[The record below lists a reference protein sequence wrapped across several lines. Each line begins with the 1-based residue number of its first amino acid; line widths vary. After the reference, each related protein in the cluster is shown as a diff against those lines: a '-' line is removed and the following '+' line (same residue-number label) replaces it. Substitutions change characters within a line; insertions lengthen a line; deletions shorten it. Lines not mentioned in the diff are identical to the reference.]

1 MHDEQGR
8 PFVEDY
14 RELVEGIPAILY
26 VDRPDEYSTNFYTS
40 PQAEALLGYT
50 REEWG
55 TDQDLWL
62 RIIHADDVEAVKDE
76 NERSNVDGE
85 PFHAEYRIVAKDGRI
100 VWIRDDA
107 LLVRDERG
115 RPRYWRGIMLDVTAE
130 KEAEEKLRR
139 SLEVLRRTIQQR
151 RELAQRIGSAQEEER
166 RQIAADIHD
175 DPIQVMSAVEL
186 RLAMLAEQPET
197 ITTAA
202 LAELQTTVRQSIER
216 LRSLVFELRPAALD
230 REGLIAA
237 IDQYL
242 AHAAKETG
250 WSYEIVDQ
258 LTGEPEPELRA
269 ALYRTVQEAV
279 ANARKHADAH
289 RVSVRVTTAGDGVT
303 LRVADDGTGFDTERI
318 VTPEP
323 GHLGLHTMIERAEL
337 VGGWCRVSSVADAG
351 TTVDCWLPSDGDR
364 SDRRRSDRE
373 GGR

>member
-1 MHDEQGR
+1 MHDEFGR

-26 VDRPDEYSTNFYTS
+26 IDRPDEYSTNYYTS
-40 PQAEALLGYT
+40 PQAESLLGYT

-62 RIIHADDVEAVKDE
+62 RIMHPDDADAVKAE
-76 NERSNVDGE
+76 NERSNLEGD

-115 RPRYWRGIMLDVTAE
+115 EPKYWRGIMLDVTAE
-130 KEAEEKLRR
+130 KDAEEKLRW

-151 RELAQRIGSAQEEER
+151 RELAQKIETAQEEER

-175 DPIQVMSAVEL
+175 DPIQVMSAVDL
-186 RLAMLAEQPET
+186 RLAMLSEQPET

-202 LAELQTTVRQSIER
+202 LGELQSTVRQSIER

-230 REGLIAA
+230 REGLVVAV
-237 IDQYL
+237 DQYL

-250 WSYEIVDQ
+250 WTYEVIDE
-258 LTGEPEPELRA
+258 LTREPDPELRVS
-269 ALYRTVQEAV
+269 LYRIVQEAV
-279 ANARKHADAH
+279 ANARKHAVARH
-289 RVSVRVTTAGDGVT
+289 VSVRITTAGDGVT
-303 LRVADDGTGFDTERI
+303 VLVADDGTGFDTRG
-318 VTPEP
+318 VDTPVP
-323 GHLGLHTMIERAEL
+323 GHLGLATMIERAEL
-337 VGGWCRVSSVADAG
+337 IGGWCRVASATDAG
-351 TTVDCWLPSDGDR
+351 TTVECWLPSDGVA
-364 SDRRRSDRE
+364 
-373 GGR
+373 